1 VALVLRE
8 SNIVKYAF
16 VSGKLTP
23 DRDNAGHRERLRE
36 RFRKKELAGFIDYE
50 VIEYLLTLAH
60 VRGDCKAIAKSA
72 IKRFGTVRGVLDASI
87 RDLKTIGGI
96 GDVSACTIKFAR
108 ALALYYLDER
118 VDLEATILGNS
129 QTVVDVLR
137 AEMRD
142 LSRECFWVVYL
153 DAQNRKRTF
162 EMLFEG
168 TLTSS
173 AVYPREVFK
182 RALENNASSVI
193 FAHNHPSGCIDPS
206 ENDRQITRDLVL
218 AANFMDVRVLDH
230 IIVGANEHYS
240 FADHGLMQEYRK
252 QAMDF
257 QESRRRL
264 S

>member
-1 VALVLRE
+1 M
-8 SNIVKYAF
+8 
-16 VSGKLTP
+16 SGKLTP
-23 DRDNAGHRERLRE
+23 ERDNAGHRERLRE
-36 RFRKKELAGFIDYE
+36 RFRKAGLSGFNNYE
-50 VIEYLLTLAH
+50 VIELLLTLART
-60 VRGDCKAIAKSA
+60 RGDCKDIAKRA
-72 IKRFGTVRGVLDASI
+72 IDRFKSVRGVLDASPG
-87 RDLKTIGGI
+87 DLEEVGGI
-96 GDVSACTIKFAR
+96 GKISASTIKFVR

-173 AVYPREVFK
+173 VVYPREVFK

-193 FAHNHPSGCIDPS
+193 FAHNHPSGCIEPS

-230 IIVGANEHYS
+230 IIVGINEHYS

>member
-16 VSGKLTP
+16 VSGKRTP
-23 DRDNAGHRERLRE
+23 EQSQKGHRQRLRQ
-36 RFRKKELAGFIDYE
+36 RFDKDGLSGFNDYE
-50 VIEYLLTLAH
+50 VVELLLTLALP
-60 VRGDCKAIAKSA
+60 RGDCKESAKNAID
-72 IKRFGTVRGVLDASI
+72 RFKTVRRVLDASP
-87 RDLKTIGGI
+87 DELKQLDGVGP
-96 GDVSACTIKFAR
+96 VSASTIKLVR
-108 ALALYYLDER
+108 ALADYYFHEQAFPKASPLS
-118 VDLEATILGNS
+118 NS
-129 QTVVDVLR
+129 KDVVDYLKVS
-137 AEMRD
+137 MGSCD
-142 LSRECFWVVYL
+142 RESFWALYL
-153 DAQNRKRTF
+153 DAQNRPAVEAT
-162 EMLFEG
+162 LFMG

-173 AVYPREVFK
+173 VVYPREVL
-182 RALENNASSVI
+182 RVALQRGAASVI
-193 FAHNHPSGCIDPS
+193 FAHNHPSGCIEPS

-230 IIVGANEHYS
+230 IIVGINEHYS